1 MIMNEAILICT
12 DLDRTLIPNGHEPE
26 SPGARRL
33 LRQLVKREDVYL
45 AYVSGRDKVLL
56 EEAIAEWELP
66 VPDFAIGDVGTS
78 IYAIKEDNWKLMQGW
93 RKEISQ
99 DWRNYRREDI
109 ARFLEDI
116 DSLTLQE
123 PHKQNDFKLS
133 YYTPPD
139 TDNVILQN
147 EIRERLAKYP
157 IEYNVIWSI
166 DDLKNIGLLDIL
178 PKRANKLES
187 IRFLIHQNGFSAK
200 NTVFSGDSGND
211 LEVLT
216 SELQATLVNN
226 ASDNIK
232 HQAQDMARSHGHM
245 NCLYIA
251 HGNFLGM
258 NGNYAAGILEGLAH
272 YIPRTRDWLEQY
284 LA

>member
-1 MIMNEAILICT
+1 MIMNETILICT

>member
-1 MIMNEAILICT
+1 MNEAILICT

>member
-1 MIMNEAILICT
+1 MNETILICT

-139 TDNVILQN
+139 TDSVILQN

>member
-1 MIMNEAILICT
+1 MNETILICT